1 MSNNSLNA
9 LANNAEELLQTYD
22 NGSTPASNDQLG
34 SIADMAGF
42 GADIPTQTVVD
53 GSDIGLGT
61 SFDGWSIND
70 TNWQGFR
77 RMRNVGTQ
85 SGAEAQCNTFIVP
98 RATTLTIYALR
109 DSTTIYKNTTSVG
122 TITTAGNATTVSV
135 AVGDIIQASRP
146 VNIRSATYDLGVAY
160 MGWSGFAFAHG
171 RDRNTGATLTICAM
185 NSNTSYQVLY
195 TTSTGAV
202 TSLTSQTSGTI
213 ASGYGTATA
222 TLTSTR
228 YYFII
233 ADKPISCYV
242 HLTSGTGMNDTLPL
256 YPMDQDAKYGAF
268 SAGGHMFLTN
278 NASQNR
284 AGSSVTQQLFN
295 RSSNGGTTTERNTST
310 ASPSVYIDISP
321 GQTSGTF
328 FTGPV
333 QKTQSAN
340 GCIHTS
346 EQQADGNGSEM
357 TPFVSEKAFGKAT
370 IIPTTADWVTCIG
383 TSAMTVYQRDS
394 NGNLITTSDM
404 GGNATY
410 SLYFTRFTSISAG
423 DVFETNGSNDMIVYH
438 DSNTSLDDE
447 RINIMSDVLFELTVV
462 SQTVATEQFG
472 DGAEACGGGPT
483 SPTATGYFVTEFGNG
498 ASLYTDSTCR
508 TPWDTV
514 HGEGFF
520 YNDSTNQSFF
530 YSRWTTSGGGVS
542 DIRSC

>member
-9 LANNAEELLQTYD
+9 LANNAEELLQTFD
-22 NGSTPASNDQLG
+22 NGSTPGSNDQLG
-34 SIADMAGF
+34 SIADMAGY
-42 GADIPTQTVVD
+42 GADIPTQTIVSGRD
-53 GSDIGLGT
+53 MGLGT

-85 SGAEAQCNTFIVP
+85 AGSEAQCNTFIVP
-98 RATTLTIYALR
+98 RATTLTIYTLR

-122 TITTAGNATTVSV
+122 TVNTAGNAATVSV

-146 VNIRSATYDLGVAY
+146 VNIRSDRYDLGVAY

-171 RDRNTGATLTICAM
+171 RDRNSGATLTICAM
-185 NSNTSYQVLY
+185 NANTRYQVLY
-195 TTSTGAV
+195 QTSTGLQ
-202 TSLTSQTSGTI
+202 TSLTSQNSGTI
-213 ASGYGTATA
+213 STGYGTATA
-222 TLTSTR
+222 TLSSTR

-242 HLTSGTGMNDTLPL
+242 HYTAGTGMNDTLPL

-268 SAGGHMFLTN
+268 SGGGHMFLTN

-284 AGSSVTQQLFN
+284 AGSNVTQQLFN
-295 RSSNGGTTTERNTST
+295 RSSNGGTTTERNASS

-394 NGNLITTSDM
+394 NGNLITTATM
-404 GGNATY
+404 AGNATY
-410 SLYFTRFTSISAG
+410 SLYFTRFTSVSAG
-423 DVFETNGSNDMIVYH
+423 HVFETNGSNDMIVYH

-447 RINIMSDVLFELTVV
+447 RINIMSDVLFELTTE
-462 SQTVATEQFG
+462 SQTIAAEVYGESEQACNEG
-472 DGAEACGGGPT
+472 PGASST
-483 SPTATGYFVTEFGNG
+483 TAYFVTEFANG
-498 ASLYTDSTCR
+498 ASAYTDSTCR
-508 TPWDTV
+508 TTLDSV
-514 HGEGFF
+514 YGEGWF
-520 YNDSTNQSFF
+520 YNSSTNQSFY
-530 YSRWTTSGGGVS
+530 YSRWTVSGGGVS
-542 DIRSC
+542 DIRAC